1 MDIKKQS
8 VGTEDFE
15 KNILSKAVYIDKTS
29 YLTELYGEHVHSNG
43 MSYVY
48 DVLLFTRPRRFGKTL
63 TMSMIKNFFELNY
76 ADPEDKSKP
85 KQLFHNLA
93 ISRNKAF
100 CEKYMGQFPVIS
112 LSLKGIEGRSYEKA
126 LQKFLQ
132 KIGDLY
138 RMYRPVFEGSDKQYK
153 EDMKFFNEVLSL
165 SNSTN
170 LVLSDEDIKTNIENT
185 IITSLYKLTAMLNT
199 EYEKKTIVIVD
210 EYDVP
215 LQKAAVGGYYDEMI
229 DVVRGLFEKVF
240 KTNDYLEKG
249 FVTGCLRISHESIFT
264 GINNFSIYTV
274 NDEAY
279 NTFIGF
285 TREETVELL
294 NKQKLSS
301 KEETVMKWYNGYNF
315 AGAKMLCPWSV
326 LKFCESAG
334 KSENLNELI
343 PDNYWINTS
352 GNDIVDICLKHPDA
366 KDSMRLQNLLN
377 GNSEIIQ
384 ASEFTSYPEINT
396 GTDFETMM
404 SMMLHTGYLT
414 VVKTHTDRSLEVK
427 IPNEEV
433 LDSFRE
439 RIKVVFS
446 KKNAPWFEK
455 AEALKNALFDN
466 NKDKVQLLINELLIN
481 FVSVRDSSYENF
493 YHGFLLGVL
502 SMVTQNA
509 SEISSNK
516 ENGKGFSDLILRSG
530 FKAVI
535 LEFKKMPSDSVPKAL
550 LNTCTEALEQIEE
563 NKYDYNLQQDG
574 YTQIRKFGITFYG
587 KECVVL
593 NA

>member
-1 MDIKKQS
+1 MDGKKLS
-8 VGTEDFE
+8 IGTEDFE
-15 KNILSKAVYIDKTS
+15 KLRLSDAVYIDKTS

-43 MSYVY
+43 MSYVD

-85 KQLFHNLA
+85 KQLFRNLA

-112 LSLKGIEGRSYEKA
+112 ISLKDVEGETVEGALNELLGKIYELYDGFRA
-126 LQKFLQ
+126 LL
-132 KIGDLY
+132 DCNALAPEDHDAY
-138 RMYRPVFEGSDKQYK
+138 QY
-153 EDMKFFNEVLSL
+153 VLSFTKQSSRL
-165 SNSTN
+165 W
-170 LVLSDEDIKTNIENT
+170 DENYFINATDVIKS
-185 IITSLYKLTAMLNT
+185 SLYNLTSYLYKA
-199 EYEKKTIVIVD
+199 YGRKTIVIVD

-215 LQKAAVGGYYDEMI
+215 LQKATVHGYYQKLLGI
-229 DVVRGLFEKVF
+229 IRGMFSKVF
-240 KTNDYLEKG
+240 KTNSYLEKG

-285 TREETVELL
+285 TRDETVELL
-294 NKQKLSS
+294 TKQKLSS
-301 KEETVMKWYNGYNF
+301 KEDLVMKWYNGYNF

-377 GNSEIIQ
+377 GNSELIQ

-414 VVKTHTDRSLEVK
+414 VVKTHPDRSLEVK

-446 KKNAPWFEK
+446 KRNAPWFEK
-455 AEALKNALFDN
+455 AEALKSALFN
-466 NKDKVQLLINELLIN
+466 NDKDEVQRLINELLLN

-502 SMVTQNA
+502 SIVTQNA

-535 LEFKKMPSDSVPKAL
+535 LEFKKMPSDSVPKVL

-593 NA
+593 NV